1 MTANELTKKIHQG
14 IPLTQAMAFDITEL
28 TETSI
33 AVKTGGEENVNVHG
47 TAFAGSLYTTCV
59 LAAWGLVNSRLPEE
73 ASLVLASGHID
84 YLSPVVGDICARGEI
99 PKQDFD
105 QFLTAVNEQGRSRL
119 DVEIQVEHEGVLA
132 AKFTGQVHA
141 RIKQ

>member
-1 MTANELTKKIHQG
+1 MTANELTKKIHKG
-14 IPLTQAMAFDITEL
+14 IPLTQAMAFDITQL

-33 AVKTGGEENVNVHG
+33 TVKTGGEENINVHG

-59 LAAWGLVNSRLPEE
+59 LAAWGLVNSRLPDE

-84 YLSPVVGDICARGEI
+84 YLSPVVGDISARGEI
-99 PKQDFD
+99 PKQDLE
-105 QFLTAVNEQGRSRL
+105 QFLTAVNDQGRSRL

-141 RIKQ
+141 RIK

>member
-28 TETSI
+28 TDTSI
-33 AVKTGGEENVNVHG
+33 VVMTGGEENVNVHG

-73 ASLVLASGHID
+73 ASLVLASGHIV

-105 QFLTAVNEQGRSRL
+105 QFLTAVNEKGRSRL
-119 DVEIQVEHEGVLA
+119 NVEIQVEHEGVLA

>member
-1 MTANELTKKIHQG
+1 MTANELTKKIHKG

-73 ASLVLASGHID
+73 ASLVLASVHID

-132 AKFTGQVHA
+132 AKFIGQVHA

>member
-1 MTANELTKKIHQG
+1 MTANELTKKIHKG

-28 TETSI
+28 TDTSI
-33 AVKTGGEENVNVHG
+33 VVMTGGEENVNVHG

-73 ASLVLASGHID
+73 ASLVLASGYID
-84 YLSPVVGDICARGEI
+84 YLSPVLGDICARGEI
-99 PKQDFD
+99 PKLDFE
-105 QFLTAVNEQGRSRL
+105 QFLTAVNEKGRSRL
-119 DVEIQVEHEGVLA
+119 EVQIQVEHEGVLA

-141 RIKQ
+141 RIK

>member
-1 MTANELTKKIHQG
+1 MMANELTKKIHKG

-33 AVKTGGEENVNVHG
+33 AVVTGGEENVNVHG

-84 YLSPVVGDICARGEI
+84 YLSPVVGDISARGEI
-99 PKQDFD
+99 PKQDFE
-105 QFLTAVNEQGRSRL
+105 QFLTAVNDQGRSRL

>member
-1 MTANELTKKIHQG
+1 MTANELTKKIHKG
-14 IPLTQAMAFDITEL
+14 IPLTQAMAFDITQL

-33 AVKTGGEENVNVHG
+33 AVKSGGEENINVHG

-59 LAAWGLVNSRLPEE
+59 LAAWGLVNSRLPDE

-84 YLSPVVGDICARGEI
+84 YLSPVVGDISARGEI
-99 PKQDFD
+99 PKQDFE
-105 QFLTAVNEQGRSRL
+105 QFLTAVNDQGRSRL

-141 RIKQ
+141 RIK

>member
-1 MTANELTKKIHQG
+1 MTANELTKKIHKG

-73 ASLVLASGHID
+73 ASLVLASGNID

>member
-1 MTANELTKKIHQG
+1 MTANELTRKIHKG
-14 IPLTQAMAFDITEL
+14 IPLTQAMAFDITQL

-33 AVKTGGEENVNVHG
+33 TVKTGGEENINVHG

-59 LAAWGLVNSRLPEE
+59 LAAWGLVNSRLPDE

-84 YLSPVVGDICARGEI
+84 YLSPVVGDISARGEI
-99 PKQDFD
+99 PKQDFE
-105 QFLTAVNEQGRSRL
+105 QFLTAVNDQGRSRL
-119 DVEIQVEHEGVLA
+119 DVEIKVEHEGVLA

-141 RIKQ
+141 RIK

>member
-1 MTANELTKKIHQG
+1 MTANELTKKIHKG
-14 IPLTQAMAFDITEL
+14 IPLTQAMAFDITQL

-33 AVKTGGEENVNVHG
+33 TVKTGGEENINFHG

-59 LAAWGLVNSRLPEE
+59 LAAWGLVNSRLPDE

-84 YLSPVVGDICARGEI
+84 YLSPVVGDISARGEI
-99 PKQDFD
+99 PKQDFE
-105 QFLTAVNEQGRSRL
+105 QFLTAVNDQRRSRL

-141 RIKQ
+141 RIK